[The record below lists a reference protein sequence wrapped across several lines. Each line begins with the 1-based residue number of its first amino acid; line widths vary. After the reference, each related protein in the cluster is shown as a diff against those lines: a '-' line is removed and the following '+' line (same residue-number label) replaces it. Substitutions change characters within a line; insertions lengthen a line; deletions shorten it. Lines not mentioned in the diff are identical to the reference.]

1 MIVVINVVKKIKIK
15 IPKDKRFKRFCL
27 TKTEALD
34 VGEAMNRTDE
44 YLESCTSL
52 TGKLNELSH
61 TCFPLD
67 CIERFGVRP
76 QMPPS
81 SQSQRLR
88 YRK

>member
-61 TCFPLD
+61 TCFPL
-67 CIERFGVRP
+67 G
-76 QMPPS
+76 
-81 SQSQRLR
+81 L
-88 YRK
+88 YREVWCQTTDAAIFTESATSL